1 MVNHQHG
8 STDPRGRAVETQSA
22 TGTKPPAETLTAVVD
37 QLCGSRPG
45 SKLRSLRGPGHEALP
60 SRDAVIAI
68 VENLRSALFPGYFGT
83 SELTAESMRFHVGS
97 TLDHVSRALHEQ
109 ILRGLCFTC
118 TRDNTGTCPECD
130 ARALDISHR
139 FLERL
144 PGVQKLLFTDAT
156 AAYLSDPAATS
167 PDEAVFCYPGILAIT
182 NFRLAHELHL
192 LGVPLIP
199 RMITEH
205 AHSITGIDIHPG
217 ASIDEGFFIDHGTGV
232 VVGETSEI
240 GKQVRIYQGVTLG
253 AKSFALDEHG
263 NPIKG
268 IPRHPIVEDN
278 VVIYAGAT
286 LLGRIRIGKDSVI
299 GGNVWL
305 TRNVPP
311 GSHISQAQVRAE
323 SFEWGG
329 GI

>member
-1 MVNHQHG
+1 MKYENTPIGPRDANGRDAVGSNPLG
-8 STDPRGRAVETQSA
+8 STLVM
-22 TGTKPPAETLTAVVD
+22 VVD
-37 QLCGSRPG
+37 QLCGQIP
-45 SKLRSLRGPGHEALP
+45 RSHTGCLRGPGHEALP
-60 SRDAVIAI
+60 SRDAVRSI
-68 VENLRSALFPGYFGT
+68 VEDLRSVLFPGYFGT
-83 SELTAESMRFHVGS
+83 SELNPQTMRFHVGS
-97 TLDHVSRALHEQ
+97 TLDQVLRSLHEQ
-109 ILRGLCFTC
+109 VLRGICFTC
-118 TRDNTGTCPECD
+118 NRDDTRACPDCD
-130 ARALDISHR
+130 ARAIDVSHK
-139 FLERL
+139 FLASL
-144 PGVQKLLFTDAT
+144 PRVQALLFTDAT

-167 PDEAVFCYPGILAIT
+167 PDEAVFCYPGLLAIT
-182 NFRLAHELHL
+182 NYRLAHELHL

-205 AHSITGIDIHPG
+205 AHSMTGVDIHPG
-217 ASIDEGFFIDHGTGV
+217 ASIGEGFFIDHGTGV

-263 NPIKG
+263 NPVKG
-268 IPRHPIVEDN
+268 VPRHPIVEDN

-305 TRNVPP
+305 TRSVEP